1 MIPFIDPA
9 HRDDKVILMRSL
21 RFGFFLTLLLAV
33 PSFAQKEAALTL
45 GSVSGPT
52 RTTTSGSTLTL
63 SNAVAFQGSYARQVR
78 TYKYADLYGE
88 VNAVLS
94 PYQSVS
100 GTATSATK
108 DFTALYITPGVRLKF
123 YPKKKLSPWAV
134 GGGGYAL
141 YSASSKTIAGGNSA
155 ASGTSSNGALEFGGG
170 LDYRWSSR
178 LSFRFEA
185 RDFYTGTPH
194 YNLPVSG
201 KGQFNFLAGG
211 GLVFHLGAK

>member
-1 MIPFIDPA
+1 
-9 HRDDKVILMRSL
+9 MRSL
-21 RFGFFLTLLLAV
+21 RFGFFLTFLLAL

-45 GSVSGPT
+45 ASISGPT

-63 SNAVAFQGSYARQVR
+63 SNAVAIQGSYARQVR

-88 VNAVLS
+88 VNAVIS

-100 GTATSATK
+100 GTATAATK
-108 DFTALYITPGVRLKF
+108 DFTALYVTPGVRIKF
-123 YPKKKLSPWAV
+123 YPKNKLSPWAV

-141 YSASSKTIAGGNSA
+141 YSASSKTIAGGSSA
-155 ASGTSSNGALEFGGG
+155 TSGTSSSGAVEFGGG

-201 KGQFNFLAGG
+201 KGQYNFLAGG